1 MTTLGYD
8 QALQLRT
15 ALMPI
20 AYLLCTTGLIMSAFR
35 NWGNFHEI
43 LMSIVGIGVIVI
55 ILNGYPTALT
65 TLADGF
71 KTLRQQTTAAA
82 PGGTQPT
89 WTQIFQAQIEQPSW
103 DQWPEK
109 LEIALCQML
118 KSIGEIAIWF
128 LNWIQALAFNGL
140 IAISPVLIGALAVP
154 WTQGA
159 GITFLT
165 TSFGIAAWH
174 LGIALVDILLA
185 DIAGTLTLG
194 AGLSGAITAATTI
207 PLGILPVFIGML
219 AGIIC
224 IALAMYLAVPII
236 MAAVLRG
243 ASPLTTGAK
252 AGMEMALSALG
263 LAGLTGAR
271 LGAAFATPAANK
283 VPSRP
288 AEKQATDDN
297 PGTDPGMA
305 PQPSSTSPSGSPS
318 VAQRKSPPVE
328 QSNETATERQA
339 RILDEYE
346 NGKPGQRIT
355 PATRLI
361 DQAG

>member
-1 MTTLGYD
+1 MNTLGYD

-20 AYLLCTTGLIMSAFR
+20 AYLLCTTGLIMSVFR
-35 NWGNFHEI
+35 HWGNFHEI

-55 ILNGYPTALT
+55 LLNGYPTALT

-71 KTLRQQTTAAA
+71 KTLREQTTAGA
-82 PGGTQPT
+82 PGGMQPT

-103 DQWPEK
+103 NQWPEK
-109 LEIALCQML
+109 LEIAVCQML
-118 KSIGEIAIWF
+118 KSIGQIAIWF
-128 LNWIQALAFNGL
+128 LNWVQAWAFNGL

-165 TSFGIAAWH
+165 TSFGVAAWH

-185 DIAGTLTLG
+185 DIAGTITVG
-194 AGLSGAITAATTI
+194 AGISGGVTAATTI
-207 PLGILPVFIGML
+207 SLGILPVFIGIL

-224 IALAMYLAVPII
+224 IALAMYLAVPLI

-263 LAGLTGAR
+263 VAGLAGAR
-271 LGAAFATPAANK
+271 LGAAFTKAPVT
-283 VPSRP
+283 S
-288 AEKQATDDN
+288 AEKPASGD
-297 PGTDPGMA
+297 GKGEDPGMA
-305 PQPSSTSPSGSPS
+305 QQPSTTSPTGTPTA
-318 VAQRKSPPVE
+318 AQSKSAPAKA
-328 QSNETATERQA
+328 SDETPAQRQA

-346 NGKPGQRIT
+346 NGKPGRRIT
-355 PATRLI
+355 PTTRLI